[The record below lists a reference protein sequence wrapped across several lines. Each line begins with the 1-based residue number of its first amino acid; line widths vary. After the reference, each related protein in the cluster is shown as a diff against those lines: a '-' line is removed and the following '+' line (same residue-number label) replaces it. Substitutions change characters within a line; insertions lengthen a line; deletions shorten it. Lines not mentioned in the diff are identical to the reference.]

1 MSSGRQGGNEGE
13 RERERGKE
21 SRESGSPRAGSPM
34 VELDPGPWDYD
45 LS

>member
-1 MSSGRQGGNEGE
+1 MGGREEMRERE